1 MNVVRS
7 RTLNECEERPTSSV
21 VYWMYREHRIRDN
34 WGLYYAQQ
42 KAIRHAVPLYVCV
55 CLTSFHL
62 TTSRHVTFLLEG
74 LRDVE
79 DECVKRSFGFVV
91 RYGRPE
97 VVLPEEVKKRNARWV
112 FVDFYP
118 LRVPEKGYIERRG
131 IVKRRRNGHTG
142 GFSQHR
148 AVLDNVF

>member
-62 TTSRHVTFLLEG
+62 TTSRHVTF
-74 LRDVE
+74 
-79 DECVKRSFGFVV
+79 FV
-91 RYGRPE
+91 RGATRRGGRMCE
-97 VVLPEEVKKRNARWV
+97 KV
-112 FVDFYP
+112 
-118 LRVPEKGYIERRG
+118 LRVRGTLRTSRSRSTRR
-131 IVKRRRNGHTG
+131 
-142 GFSQHR
+142 S
-148 AVLDNVF
+148 